1 MRGITLLVL
10 AALLVGPVM
19 AIEMNTMN
27 VTIEEKT
34 VLSLDGGNVTIE
46 TMNLTTHD
54 YQWPA
59 TWPECVAPR
68 MPK

>member
-1 MRGITLLVL
+1 MRGITILVL

-46 TMNLTTHD
+46 TMNLTIHD

-59 TWPECVAPR
+59 AWPECVAPR
-68 MPK
+68 TPK